1 MSNNYKD
8 TSGNLSHELWSMSL
22 NDLADYVD
30 ELQDSVRKL
39 QTQLVEAEV
48 VIKELDT
55 EPQVVGLRE
64 QLVAMETIAD
74 MWVDMANDLYEGLMV
89 AQEQLSKHGIGLRP
103 LAQTAML
110 RFLELTEEWDDD
122 GND

>member
-1 MSNNYKD
+1 MSNSYKD
-8 TSGNLSHELWSMSL
+8 ASEQLAEELRSQSF
-22 NDLADYVD
+22 NDMVKLVHRLREENDKLLDRLDDASVRID
-30 ELQDSVRKL
+30 EL
-39 QTQLVEAEV
+39 A
-48 VIKELDT
+48 T
-55 EPQVVGLRE
+55 EPLVVQLRE
-64 QLVAMETIAD
+64 QLAAMETIAD

>member
-8 TSGNLSHELWSMSL
+8 ASELLWQELSEMTFT
-22 NDLADYVD
+22 DLADYVG
-30 ELQDSVRKL
+30 ELRDSVRKL

-48 VIKELDT
+48 TIKELDT

-64 QLVAMETIAD
+64 QLAAMETVAD
-74 MWVDMANDLYEGLMV
+74 MWVDVANDLYEGLMV

-103 LAQTAML
+103 IAQDAMRL
-110 RFLELTEEWDDD
+110 FAELTEEWDDD
-122 GND
+122 GDD

>member
-8 TSGNLSHELWSMSL
+8 ASERIAGEMRELSFNAMV
-22 NDLADYVD
+22 DYVA
-30 ELQDSVRKL
+30 KL
-39 QTQLVEAEV
+39 QAQVGELEYELAEAELR
-48 VIKELDT
+48 IDQLDT
-55 EPQVVGLRE
+55 EPQVVGLRA
-64 QLVAMETIAD
+64 QLAAMETIAD

-122 GND
+122 GDD